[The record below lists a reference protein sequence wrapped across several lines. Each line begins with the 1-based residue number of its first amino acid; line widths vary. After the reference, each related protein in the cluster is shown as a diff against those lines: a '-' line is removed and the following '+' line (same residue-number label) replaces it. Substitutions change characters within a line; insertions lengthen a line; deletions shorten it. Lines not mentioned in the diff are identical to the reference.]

1 MFARAMIDKQTNKNE
16 INNILK
22 EQSTSED
29 ILSVVQHHDAISGTE
44 AEYVAMDYSTH
55 LSDAFS

>member
-1 MFARAMIDKQTNKNE
+1 MIDQQKNKNE
-16 INNILK
+16 ISKILK

-55 LSDAFS
+55 LSEAFS